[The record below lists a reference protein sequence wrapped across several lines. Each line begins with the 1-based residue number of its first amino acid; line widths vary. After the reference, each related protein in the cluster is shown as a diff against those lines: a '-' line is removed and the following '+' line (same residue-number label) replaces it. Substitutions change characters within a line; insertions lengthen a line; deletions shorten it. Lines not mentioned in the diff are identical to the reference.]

1 MFDIGF
7 WEIVFIAIVG
17 LLVIGPDRLPEVA
30 RTVGLWVGRVQRLI
44 QTVKTDIHHE
54 LENEHLKKTLG
65 EQSEQINELKTMV
78 DDTRTQMEQSSLS
91 WLNDNHLAGDDSTPK
106 GTEKSAELLDEKGE
120 DEKPENLGSSQNKT
134 S

>member
-91 WLNDNHLAGDDSTPK
+91 WLNDNHLTGDDSTPE
-106 GTEKSAELLDEKGE
+106 GAEQSAELLGAEDKGE
-120 DEKPENLGSSQNKT
+120 KLENQSSSKSEVQ
-134 S
+134 

>member
-91 WLNDNHLAGDDSTPK
+91 WLNDNHLTGDDSTPE
-106 GTEKSAELLDEKGE
+106 GTEQSAELLGAEDKDEKL
-120 DEKPENLGSSQNKT
+120 ENQSSSKSEVQ
-134 S
+134 